1 MSETSFAAGRRDVA
15 ERETSGQRTLH
26 PALREY
32 PTKLFV
38 EVSTRCNLNCFMCV
52 KQQNGNGICEGDL
65 TPELF
70 VKLEPAFTGL
80 DALILNG
87 VGEPLLNPHLES
99 FIHRA
104 KELMP
109 ASSWVGFQTNGLLL
123 TNLRALSLIE
133 AGVDRICI
141 SMDAASPDTFRKI
154 REGSDL
160 SDLEYAFA
168 ALAMAKERCGRAD
181 VQIGIEFVAMR
192 SNLDE
197 LPSAL
202 RWAAHHGATFAI
214 VTHALPYDEE
224 RVNEVAFSNCSAE
237 AITLFERYRR
247 QASMRGLDI
256 CRYFEARWKYSRSE
270 DEQALVSI
278 VNAMKAEADANDLF
292 IDMKKL
298 LQMDMQQMDNVVE
311 IFAEARAVA
320 EEVGLDLQ
328 LPEMA
333 LSRIRHCSFIEEG
346 GAFITWEGEVSPCY
360 FLWHRYSC
368 FASGWKQ
375 QVQAKVFGSLAERT
389 ISEIWNNSGFR
400 TFRAQVIE
408 YDYPSCSSCSLAPC
422 DYVQTEDFEQDCHIR
437 NVPCGA
443 CLWCMGV
450 FQCLR

>member
-1 MSETSFAAGRRDVA
+1 MSETSFAAGRRDA
-15 ERETSGQRTLH
+15 PEHETCGECSLH

-70 VKLEPAFTGL
+70 AKLEPAFAGI

-87 VGEPLLNPHLES
+87 IGEPLLNPHLES
-99 FIHRA
+99 FIQRA

-123 TNLRALSLIE
+123 TNLRALSIVE
-133 AGVDRICI
+133 AGIDRICI
-141 SMDAASPDTFRKI
+141 SMDAATAENFRKI

-160 SDLEYAFA
+160 SDMEYAFA
-168 ALAMAKERCGRAD
+168 ALAAAKNRCGKPD
-181 VQIGIEFVAMR
+181 VRIGIEFVAMR

-202 RWAAHHGATFAI
+202 RWAARHGATFAI
-214 VTHALPYDEE
+214 VTHALPYDEQH
-224 RVNEVAFSNCSAE
+224 VNEVAFSLCSDE
-237 AITLFERYRR
+237 AITLFERFRR
-247 QASMRGLDI
+247 EASLRGLDI
-256 CRYFEARWKYSRSE
+256 YRYFEARWKYSRSE
-270 DEQALVSI
+270 DEQALVSL
-278 VNAMKAEADANDLF
+278 VNAMKAEADANGLF

-298 LQMDMQQMDNVVE
+298 LQIDRRRMDVVTG

-320 EEVGLDLQ
+320 EEVGLDLR

-333 LSRIRHCSFIEEG
+333 LSKTRHCSFIEDG
-346 GAFITWEGEVSPCY
+346 GAFVTWEGNVSPCY

-375 QVQAKVFGSLAERT
+375 QVQAKSFGSLTERT
-389 ISEIWNNSGFR
+389 ISEIWNAPGFR
-400 TFRAQVIE
+400 AFRTQVIE
-408 YDYPSCSSCSLAPC
+408 YDYPGCSSCSLAPC
-422 DYVQTEDFEQDCHIR
+422 DYVQTDDFEQDCHIR